1 MAARKETIIMPADV
15 FPPDQTASRFPASFE
30 EDRQDEVDR
39 DLNDVLT
46 ELGGSDDASINI
58 YRVTNAKDSRGGA
71 YIDTVHPSE
80 FSLQW
85 LRDVHGGGSYRV
97 HIRSSKQIVKGGNRL
112 VKIDDV
118 ARKDPVSGN
127 TNGIRELAET
137 MQQGFMQL
145 GQLLVKSL
153 EASRVPPIDANQAQQ
168 AVLQNMLL
176 MKQVLAPASVVPPSD
191 PMAMFLKGV
200 EIAATL
206 KGGDSVTEREPGSTD
221 ILMKAIETFG
231 GPLAEIVTANKQPPM
246 QQLPVPQLA
255 HNPQIPQPQI
265 QQPQPQGDPMFG
277 LKQYASML
285 ENIARE
291 DRDPYTYASLVIDSA
306 PRADVENILSQPD
319 PVQWL
324 CQYNPNLADPAIRPW
339 LDEFIGM
346 MREILTPPQE
356 SGSVESTPAN
366 FSAQNATI
374 SGQSVTFA
382 INQPSNPDNGDA

>member
-1 MAARKETIIMPADV
+1 MAAKRETIITPADV
-15 FPPDQTASRFPASFE
+15 FAPVQDMPNLALYDTAPDE
-30 EDRQDEVDR
+30 GER
-39 DLNDVLT
+39 DLSEVLA
-46 ELGGSDDASINI
+46 ELGGADDAKINI
-58 YRVTNAKDSRGGA
+58 YKTANGKDSRSGE
-71 YIDTVHPSE
+71 YVDSVHPSE

-85 LRDVHGGGSYRV
+85 LRDTYGAGQYRL
-97 HIRSSKQIVKGGNRL
+97 HIRSGSRLIGNRAVRIAESL
-112 VKIDDV
+112 K
-118 ARKDPVSGN
+118 KVSPGN
-127 TNGIRELAET
+127 EQLAGLSELAQT

-153 EASRVPPIDANQAQQ
+153 DASRVPVIDPNQAQQ
-168 AVLQNMLL
+168 AALQNMLL
-176 MKQVLAPASVVPPSD
+176 MKQILAPESVVPPSD
-191 PMAMFLKGV
+191 PMAMFLKGI
-200 EIAATL
+200 EIAASL

-246 QQLPVPQLA
+246 QQLPAPQLT

-265 QQPQPQGDPMFG
+265 QQPQPQGDHMFG

-306 PRADVENILSQPD
+306 PRADIENILGQPD

-324 CQYNPNLADPAIRPW
+324 CQYNQNLADPAIRPW

-366 FSAQNATI
+366 FSAQNAPI
-374 SGQSVTFA
+374 GGQSITFP
-382 INQPSNPDNGDA
+382 IGQPSDHDNGDA